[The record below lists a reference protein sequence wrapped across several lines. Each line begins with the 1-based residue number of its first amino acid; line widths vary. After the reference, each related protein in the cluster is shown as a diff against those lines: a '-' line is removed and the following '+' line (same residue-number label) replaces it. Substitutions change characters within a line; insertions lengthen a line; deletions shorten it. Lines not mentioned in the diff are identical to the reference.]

1 VGEFADYV
9 SRSGPTLFS
18 CDEQRALLP
27 VDAVGRAEMIATAVR
42 SPVRE
47 TGGK

>member
-9 SRSGPTLFS
+9 SRSGASLFS
-18 CDEQRALLP
+18 CDEHRALLP
-27 VDAVGRAEMIATAVR
+27 VDAFGRAEMIATAVR
-42 SPVRE
+42 PPVRE